1 MGSAIDAGRPRS
13 YARVAVLGVG
23 LLGGS
28 FALAARRRGLAHE
41 VVGYA
46 KSPSTLNA
54 ALAAGVIDQGADSA
68 LRAVTGADLVV
79 LAVPVAATA
88 PLLKQIALGLRPDCL
103 LIDVGSTKADV
114 AISAQEALGRCAH
127 QFVPCHPI
135 AGGELS
141 GVQHARADLFE
152 ARRVVVTP
160 LDDTPSERIT
170 EACALWE
177 RLGANVSRMTPP
189 EHDAAFAAV
198 SHLPHLLA
206 FAYVQALTRQP
217 KGGGYLQLAGPGFRD
232 FTRIAASDAVMWRDV
247 FQANG
252 AEVLQQLQLFK
263 QALAAFEAQLRQGNW
278 TLLETLIRDASAS
291 RQAWSTPSAADD
303 IA

>member
-1 MGSAIDAGRPRS
+1 MHGSFDTGAPRV
-13 YARVAVLGVG
+13 YQRVAVLGVG

-28 FALAARRRGLAHE
+28 FALAAKRRGLARE

-46 KSPSTLNA
+46 KSPSTLSA

-79 LAVPVAATA
+79 LAVPVASTA
-88 PLLKQIALGLRPDCL
+88 ALLKQIVLGLSPGCL
-103 LIDVGSTKADV
+103 LLDVGSTKTDV
-114 AISAQEALGRCAH
+114 ALAAQQALGTRAA

-141 GVQHARADLFE
+141 GVQHARATLFDDC
-152 ARRVVVTP
+152 RVVVTP
-160 LDDTPSERIT
+160 LDENPPQRIDA
-170 EACALWE
+170 ACALWE
-177 RLGANVSRMTPP
+177 GLGAHVARMTPA

-247 FQANG
+247 FHANSS
-252 AEVLQQLQLFK
+252 EVLQQLQLFK

-278 TLLETLIRDASAS
+278 TQLEALIRDASGS
-291 RQAWSTPSAADD
+291 RQAWSTPSSTDD
-303 IA
+303 TD